1 MAQPRWASDHMGR
14 ALSLE
19 RYRAFRSE
27 TITVFSKR
35 SPKAYLPGRFFLRAA
50 KTRQSWL
57 FLGVALRPRTKSSYE
72 CSAVSGTATCPNGP
86 DGGSPQ
92 NMCGGTFRVKTVPPL
107 MTEPSPTLTPGGI
120 RQCGPI
126 NTSRSITTSLYPF
139 SDCFGPQCRC
149 VIIDDLRPTVDLS
162 PIEMASG

>member
-1 MAQPRWASDHMGR
+1 MLGRREGVCPKGKVPRVVPLNH
-14 ALSLE
+14 
-19 RYRAFRSE
+19 E
-27 TITVFSKR
+27 TWHC
-35 SPKAYLPGRFFLRAA
+35 LLRAA

-57 FLGVALRPRTKSSYE
+57 FLGLAVRPRTKSSYE
-72 CSAVSGTATCPNGP
+72 CSEVSGTATCPNGP

-107 MTEPSPTLTPGGI
+107 MTDPSPTLTPGRI

-126 NTSRSITTSLYPF
+126 KTSRSITTSLYPF

-149 VIIDDLRPTVDLS
+149 VIMDDLRPMVDLS